1 MTRLRATCA
10 FLAGGAGVDQEEVG
24 GMSEFKLALWHHAY
38 SRWFDHFEDGH
49 HRRAWIWARITDG
62 MSWAFWGVR

>member
-1 MTRLRATCA
+1 
-10 FLAGGAGVDQEEVG
+10 
-24 GMSEFKLALWHHAY
+24 MSEFKLALWHHAY